1 MILPNIT
8 RYYQIENMLKQ
19 VKDVYNHVKINK
31 DIDTVL
37 ANDIDTVLA
46 NDIINGLL
54 NEVHKEF
61 YYMVEQSKSTK
72 DIINYKNCLI
82 TLLTA
87 SSIDLCEAIINNSD
101 DTIINDFYDRWNV
114 LYNKTSFL

>member
-1 MILPNIT
+1 MIIPNIT

-37 ANDIDTVLA
+37 ANDIID
-46 NDIINGLL
+46 GLL

-101 DTIINDFYDRWNV
+101 DIVINDFYDRWNV